1 MRKLLFIL
9 FLTGLAYHSYAQ
21 SRVIKGKVVDEQGN
35 PLPGAT
41 VTLKQT
47 NQRAATLQDGV
58 YSITIT
64 GPGNI
69 LVFTY
74 VGYQPQEVDIT
85 GKLNA
90 DVKMEPQ
97 SGGMNEVIVTALNI
111 KREKASLGYA
121 AQGVNTDELTEARAN
136 NITDLLDG
144 KVAGLQTT
152 TSGQPNGSTR
162 LLLRGTNS
170 ITGNNQPLWVV
181 DGVPIDNTD
190 SNGQVGNLDYGN
202 NAADLNPD
210 DIESI
215 EVLKGPNAAAL
226 YGSKAANGAILITS
240 KKGKKNA
247 GLGIS
252 VNSNWMQSQV
262 LQFPDYQNVYGEG
275 GNDKQSGTLVG
286 PILGQQVYQ
295 AGTGGGRNW
304 GAPLLGQPLVA
315 FNGTP
320 TTYSPNPGNY
330 MGLYQK
336 ANTYTQNVSISQAD
350 DKSNLRFSYT
360 RLDGNDVVQKQN
372 LTTKNNF
379 QFTAGKDFTNFLRID
394 ARLQYVQEQV
404 NNRTFRN
411 ESNQNPLNYF
421 NNAVNSI
428 PLSSLIPWKDANGNA
443 FNGGGSG
450 SIEDPYWDINEN
462 ANQDNRNT
470 IIAGLTATFKITK
483 DLQFRAQ
490 ESVNDL
496 WGNRWV
502 FIQKGSLSAPTGSYS
517 QFQQNNKV
525 FNTEGLLMYN
535 KHIADFSITA
545 NLGGNLRN
553 TNYYN
558 STATVSQLLVHDVK
572 NLSNNAGIVT
582 GTESPLTSQ
591 VQSVYGTA
599 SVGYKSFLY
608 MDVSGRNDWSSTLA
622 PQNSS
627 FFYPSVSGSF
637 VFTELFKIPQ
647 NILSFGKLRASIARV
662 GNDPDPYNLISQF
675 SYGNNFNGLPYVQ
688 IDQNKLKT
696 ADLKPEQT
704 TSTEVGAELKFLNNR
719 LSVDASLYKTKSIN
733 QILTGN
739 TAPEIGYLSE
749 VINAGEIDNKGFELT
764 LSGTPIRTK
773 NFSWDA
779 TYNFSMNRNMVVSLA
794 PGITSFTIGSQTT
807 VNVNAEVGK
816 PIGVLRGKDQAY
828 SSDGLPIIVATTGIE
843 YQTPN
848 QIIGNFNP
856 KALMSFGSTFRY
868 KQFSFNFLINSR
880 IGGQLFSATYWRANT
895 AGATVAS
902 LGGRDAY
909 LYSTGVLGENANEQ
923 LGITSIYNLPYPDA
937 NRPKGMLVPGYYPV
951 LGTNGQPILD
961 GNGNMVADLTKPN
974 TRWVLPQT
982 YWQQTGN
989 DTHLLTFDAT
999 YVKLSQVIIGFSLPQ
1014 SLLRRTIFKTAA
1026 FSLVGRNLWFIY
1038 QKTPKGIDPEAA
1050 AFSSNTQGV
1059 EAGGSAPYASYGI
1072 DLKFTL

>member
-202 NAADLNPD
+202 NAADLN
-210 DIESI
+210 
-215 EVLKGPNAAAL
+215 
-226 YGSKAANGAILITS
+226 GSKAANGAILITS